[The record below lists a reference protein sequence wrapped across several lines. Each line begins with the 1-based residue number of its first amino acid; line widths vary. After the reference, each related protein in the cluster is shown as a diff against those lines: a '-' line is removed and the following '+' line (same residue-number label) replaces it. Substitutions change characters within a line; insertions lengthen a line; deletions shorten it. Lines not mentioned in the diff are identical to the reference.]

1 MLARL
6 SEDTGVHIICC
17 TGYYTA
23 RGRPADFEER
33 PITELAD
40 EMIQELTEGIG
51 TTGIRPGAIKIG
63 VQDRGR

>member
-33 PITELAD
+33 SITELAD